1 MEELSKILNP
11 MTSTIFWA
19 IVCFLILFFVLWKF
33 VFKPVNKMISARQDE
48 IRKNLDEAD
57 RQRDEAIKYLDD
69 QKALLEQSKKEAREI
84 VESGRQASRKAQEEM
99 LEASHEKSRQMLDS
113 ALEEIKREK
122 EKSLNE
128 VKSRIID
135 IAMLTTEKI
144 ISKSL
149 SEEEHK
155 KLIEESLQEVGK
167 AVEQ

>member
-1 MEELSKILNP
+1 VEELSKILNP

-57 RQRDEAIKYLDD
+57 RQRDEAIQYLDE
-69 QKALLEQSKKEAREI
+69 QKAMLEQSKKEAREI
-84 VESGRQASRKAQEEM
+84 IESGRQASRKAQEEM
-99 LEASHEKSRQMLDS
+99 LESSHEKSRQMLDA

-135 IAMLTTEKI
+135 IAMQTTEKI

-149 SEEEHK
+149 TEEEHK

-167 AVEQ
+167 AVEE

>member
-19 IVCFLILFFVLWKF
+19 IICFLILFFVLWKF

-84 VESGRQASRKAQEEM
+84 VEYGRQASRKAQEEM

>member
-11 MTSTIFWA
+11 MTSTIFWS

-33 VFKPVNKMISARQDE
+33 VFKPVGKMINSRQEE

-57 RQRDEAIKYLDD
+57 RQRDEAIKYLDE
-69 QKALLEQSKKEAREI
+69 QKVMLEESKKEAREI
-84 VESGRQASRKAQEEM
+84 IESGRQAARKAQEEIV
-99 LEASHEKSRQMLDS
+99 EASHEKSRQLLDS

-122 EKSLNE
+122 ERSLNE
-128 VKSRIID
+128 VKNRIID
-135 IAMLTTEKI
+135 IAMQTTEKV

>member
-1 MEELSKILNP
+1 VEELSKILNP
-11 MTSTIFWA
+11 MTSTIFWS

-33 VFKPVNKMISARQDE
+33 VFKPVGKMINSRQEE

-57 RQRDEAIKYLDD
+57 RQRDEAIKYLDE
-69 QKALLEQSKKEAREI
+69 QKVMLEESKKEAREI
-84 VESGRQASRKAQEEM
+84 IESGRQAARKAQEEIV
-99 LEASHEKSRQMLDS
+99 EASHEKSRQLLDS

-122 EKSLNE
+122 ERSLNE
-128 VKSRIID
+128 VKNRIID
-135 IAMLTTEKI
+135 IAMQTTEKV

>member
-11 MTSTIFWA
+11 MTSTVFWS
-19 IVCFLILFFVLWKF
+19 IVCFLILFFVLWRF
-33 VFKPVNKMISARQDE
+33 IFKPVNKMISARQSE

-57 RQRDEAIKYLDD
+57 RQRDEALKYIEE
-69 QKALLEQSKKEAREI
+69 QRVMLEQSKKEAKEI
-84 VESGRQASRKAQEEM
+84 IEASRQTARKIQEDIEEKA
-99 LEASHEKSRQMLDS
+99 HEKSKQMIDE
-113 ALEEIKREK
+113 ALEEIKRQK

-128 VKSRIID
+128 IKNSIID
-135 IAMLTTEKI
+135 IAMQTTEKI

>member
-1 MEELSKILNP
+1 MEELLKILNP
-11 MTSTIFWA
+11 MTSTIFWS

-33 VFKPVNKMISARQDE
+33 VFKPVGKMINARQEE
-48 IRKNLDEAD
+48 IRKNLDAAD
-57 RQRDEAIKYLDD
+57 RQRDEAIRYLDE
-69 QKALLEQSKKEAREI
+69 QKVMLEQSKKEAKEI
-84 VESGRQASRKAQEEM
+84 IESGRQASRKVQEEI
-99 LEASHEKSRQMLDS
+99 EESAHEKSRQMLDA

-128 VKSRIID
+128 VKNRIID
-135 IAMLTTEKI
+135 IAMQTTEKI

-155 KLIEESLQEVGK
+155 KLIEESLQEVGR

>member
-11 MTSTIFWA
+11 MTSTIFWS

-33 VFKPVNKMISARQDE
+33 VFKPVGKMINSRQEE

-57 RQRDEAIKYLDD
+57 RQRDEAIKYLDE
-69 QKALLEQSKKEAREI
+69 QKVMLEESKKEAREI
-84 VESGRQASRKAQEEM
+84 IESGRQAARKTQEEIV
-99 LEASHEKSRQMLDS
+99 EASHEKSRQLLDS

-122 EKSLNE
+122 ERSLNE
-128 VKSRIID
+128 VKNRIID
-135 IAMLTTEKI
+135 IAMQTTEKV